1 MKSGER
7 VSWNFL
13 FIFQKLCGI
22 SCLFIFSKKGSAFA
36 CPPHT
41 RIKRTWNEMATPVAT
56 KIEKLK
62 SIMERA
68 KLAHAT
74 GDYAQIPQL
83 QRDYDDATGT

>member
-7 VSWNFL
+7 VSWNFF
-13 FIFQKLCGI
+13 FIFPNFVEFLI
-22 SCLFIFSKKGSAFA
+22 YLFFPEKGSAFA
-36 CPPHT
+36 CPTHT
-41 RIKRTWNEMATPVAT
+41 RMKRTWNEMATPVAT

-74 GDYAQIPQL
+74 GDYVQIPQL